1 LIAIFL
7 EFCYNNLFTTMGE
20 HILKEFLNYLEAEK
34 RVSFHTLKAYKHDL
48 EEFLNFL
55 SSLGIENPAD
65 VNEVHLKTFFY
76 NLKEKGLCAKS
87 LARKLSAIKSFYKF
101 LLKRKG
107 VTSEAV
113 FLLEAPKIEKKL
125 PYVPSE
131 EELNSM
137 IEEVT
142 GKDFLGARDR
152 ALLELIYGCGLR
164 VSEASNLTLEQ
175 IDSKLRIIRVKGKGD
190 KERLVPFGQKALEAL
205 EEYLPKRE
213 QKLKELGKE
222 SPYVFLNAKGERLG
236 ERGIRYIIKR
246 LGLKSGLFSLHPHA
260 LRHAFATHLLN
271 AGADL
276 RSIQELLG
284 HANLSTTEIYT
295 KVGYEYLLKVYL
307 SSHPRASL
315 SFGQKQKS

>member
-1 LIAIFL
+1 
-7 EFCYNNLFTTMGE
+7 MGE

>member
-1 LIAIFL
+1 MLK
-7 EFCYNNLFTTMGE
+7 N
-20 HILKEFLNYLEAEK
+20 ILKEFLDYLEAEK
-34 RVSFHTLKAYKHDL
+34 GASSHTLKAYKHDL
-48 EEFLNFL
+48 EEFLDFL
-55 SSLGIENPAD
+55 FSLKIENPAD
-65 VNEVHLKTFFY
+65 VKEIHLKTFFY

-87 LARKLSAIKSFYKF
+87 LARKLSALKSFYKF

-107 VTSEAV
+107 LVSEAV
-113 FLLEAPKIEKKL
+113 FLLDAPKVEKRL

-131 EELNSM
+131 EELNAM
-137 IEEVT
+137 IEEIT

-164 VSEASNLTLEQ
+164 VSEASSLTLEQ
-175 IDSKLRIIRVKGKGD
+175 INRELRIIRVKGKGG
-190 KERLVPFGQKALEAL
+190 KERLVPFGKKAAEAL

-213 QKLKELGKE
+213 EKLKELGKD

-236 ERGIRYIIKR
+236 ERGIRYIIKK
-246 LGLKSGLFSLHPHA
+246 LGLESGLLSLHPHA

-307 SSHPRASL
+307 SAHPRASL